1 LVAAAGRVNLERS
14 RRRRFLS
21 TGSKERPVI
30 RRLHPASSP
39 GHHPPTPPQLVWV
52 TARQRRRSG
61 ASRTGIPGPKNRV
74 KDEAPPLARRR
85 VGSGLSGFGA
95 LSVLAC
101 GGGVSF
107 RFWHLR
113 CPSAVRVLFGVVSF
127 AGRGRCA
134 FGVARSVSLLCAERA
149 GAPSRRTVAEAGS
162 FHPAGDHRGAG
173 VGAEPQRWASGAAA
187 NTRRV
192 TAIIAERCRRGAV
205 ECFSRNAVIVTHRG
219 GTLARR
225 GSPRATGQFNR
236 GSVAPGKAH
245 WVDPHGMMFSPAQR
259 ARPNQGPTLPGATGW
274 FHSSG
279 AGDSNT
285 RGRVNTFP
293 AGDCH
298 RRSELHCC
306 RRPSPEG
313 HFRGAAHIIAEQAP
327 APTVHTPQG
336 HNTAAA
342 HTTRRTIRAPRTHH
356 Q

>member
-1 LVAAAGRVNLERS
+1 VGDDVYVSGRARVTHGDPLTVSFRS
-14 RRRRFLS
+14 
-21 TGSKERPVI
+21 P
-30 RRLHPASSP
+30 SSP
-39 GHHPPTPPQLVWV
+39 AWPPTRSVGAPPTTTAPARLG

-61 ASRTGIPGPKNRV
+61 ASRTGNRKPKNRV

-85 VGSGLSGFGA
+85 VGSGLSGFVA

-107 RFWHLR
+107 RFCCTCGARCRSGSLWGLFVSGTCGVRLR
-113 CPSAVRVLFGVVSF
+113 FGFFSVSC
-127 AGRGRCA
+127 RCS
-134 FGVARSVSLLCAERA
+134 ARSVSLRRRP
-149 GAPSRRTVAEAGS
+149 APART
-162 FHPAGDHRGAG
+162 FGDHLRSISAG
-173 VGAEPQRWASGAAA
+173 QRCCCADLTGRRDHRAALSPRSG
-187 NTRRV
+187 V
-192 TAIIAERCRRGAV
+192 
-205 ECFSRNAVIVTHRG
+205 CFSRNAVIVTHRG

-225 GSPRATGQFNR
+225 GPPRATGQFNR

>member
-61 ASRTGIPGPKNRV
+61 ASRTGKPGPKNRV

-85 VGSGLSGFGA
+85 VGSGLSGFVA

-107 RFWHLR
+107 RFCCTCGAR
-113 CPSAVRVLFGVVSF
+113 CRSGSLWGLFVSGTCGVPLAVRVLFGVVS
-127 AGRGRCA
+127 
-134 FGVARSVSLLCAERA
+134 LLCAERVVASAPCA
-149 GAPSRRTVAEAGS
+149 GADLRGSSAEHQRWTAVLLRRLDGSSRSSRSVVAAERSSVFRATLSSSLIVGAHSPGVVLPGQRASSTGVRLPPARRTGS
-162 FHPAGDHRGAG
+162 TPY
-173 VGAEPQRWASGAAA
+173 
-187 NTRRV
+187 
-192 TAIIAERCRRGAV
+192 
-205 ECFSRNAVIVTHRG
+205 
-219 GTLARR
+219 
-225 GSPRATGQFNR
+225 
-236 GSVAPGKAH
+236 
-245 WVDPHGMMFSPAQR
+245 GMMFSPAQR

-327 APTVHTPQG
+327 APSVHTSAE

-342 HTTRRTIRAPRTHH
+342 HTTRRTIRGTRTHH